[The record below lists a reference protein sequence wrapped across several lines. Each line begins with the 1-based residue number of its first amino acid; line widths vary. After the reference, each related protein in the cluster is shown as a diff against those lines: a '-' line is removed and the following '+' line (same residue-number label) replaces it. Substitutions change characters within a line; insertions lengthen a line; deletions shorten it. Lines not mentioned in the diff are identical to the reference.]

1 MCTAGM
7 QSNNVSNMTILITK
21 ILTKY
26 HTIQIKRIKLLNL
39 NVIKPNHHISKRS
52 KRLTSS
58 LQVDTHEI
66 I

>member
-1 MCTAGM
+1 MCTEGM

-39 NVIKPNHHISKRS
+39 NAKPNHHISKRS